1 MYPMIDAPQV
11 RQDPD
16 ASRFVYADDGVE
28 AELMYR
34 LRDGRLVLVHTGVP
48 PELEGQGIGGRLV
61 TAAIEY
67 AAEQGLT
74 VVPSCPFA
82 RSWLERHPEAAAR
95 VRIDAPA

>member
-1 MYPMIDAPQV
+1 MIDAPQV
-11 RQDPD
+11 RQDPS
-16 ASRFVYADDGVE
+16 ASRFVYADAGVA

-48 PELEGQGIGGRLV
+48 PELEGQGVGGALV
-61 TAAIEY
+61 AAAIDY
-67 AAEQGLT
+67 AAERGLT

-95 VRIDAPA
+95 VPIDVLA

>member
-1 MYPMIDAPQV
+1 MIDAPQV

-16 ASRFVYADDGVE
+16 ASRFVYADAGVE

-34 LRDGRLVLVHTGVP
+34 LRDGRLMLVHTAVP
-48 PELEGQGIGGRLV
+48 PELEGQGVGGRLV

-67 AAEQGLT
+67 AAAQGLT

-82 RSWLERHPEAAAR
+82 RSWLERHPGVAAR
-95 VRIDAPA
+95 VPIETPA